1 MIKSFSVSNFLATT
15 LIDSIVGRVKTPN
28 NGSSNTV
35 DMLPAAAS
43 VLGHACPVKP
53 TLLES
58 LHFSGELERP
68 ALTALCICLTASFP
82 FQLTP

>member
-15 LIDSIVGRVKTPN
+15 LIDIIVGRVKTPN

-35 DMLPAAAS
+35 DMLPATAS
-43 VLGHACPVKP
+43 VSGHACPVKP

-58 LHFSGELERP
+58 LLR
-68 ALTALCICLTASFP
+68 
-82 FQLTP
+82 